1 MNVSAVV
8 AVVACMLAVV
18 GIGNVAYG
26 HDGHDGLTTVAG
38 RVSNGTTG
46 FDTPEDVQATLWI
59 FSTDDDPEATS
70 VGLDAGSTFLFQE
83 VQADGVSGYVVAV
96 TYQEVSYAVPLVPED
111 DLTNVDITIYEA
123 TESLDIVSLV
133 GNTII
138 VLGADSASRTVSVME
153 IAQVSNS
160 SDRTFVSNLEAGGP
174 MNLLRFPLPAN
185 ATNLDVQA
193 ELPEGQSL
201 QVDKGFALS
210 NPVPPGEYG
219 VVFTY
224 VVPYDGNELDL
235 SRTLLRGAGTIRL
248 LVPTDIATIHSSALI
263 NRGETVIG
271 NTAHQMYEARE
282 MAPDSE
288 IDMVLRGLP
297 QPSLLQGIGGLLE
310 TRGWLAA
317 PLVLAAVLMGLL
329 VAGLAGTRYREAAAP
344 DETPQERLELVQ
356 TIAELD
362 DQFDDDEIEE
372 ARYASR
378 REVLKRQL
386 LRLAWEEEPRP

>member
-1 MNVSAVV
+1 
-8 AVVACMLAVV
+8 MLAVV

-38 RVSNGTTG
+38 RINNGTTG
-46 FDTPEDVQATLWI
+46 FDTPEDVQVTLWV
-59 FSTDDDPEATS
+59 FSTNDDSEATS
-70 VGLDAGSTFLFQE
+70 VGVDAGRTFLFQE

-123 TESLDIVSLV
+123 TESLDVVSLV

-185 ATNLDVQA
+185 ATNLDVQT

-201 QVDKGFALS
+201 QVDRGFALS

-248 LVPTDIATIHSSALI
+248 LVPTDIATIHSTALI
-263 NRGETVIG
+263 DGDEVAIG
-271 NTAHQMYEARE
+271 NTAHRMYEARE

-372 ARYASR
+372 AAYASR

-386 LRLAWEEEPRP
+386 LRLAWEEEPRL